1 MQKKISYKNIGV
13 EDLEFLENLQE
24 EHTNEI
30 NNIWTRRELND
41 HINKKTSFSRIS
53 KYGKKI
59 VGFSIS
65 LYSENFMD
73 VFLIFV
79 APEFRRRGIA
89 QNFLKDIKKFCKSH
103 FINRIILEVNEDNQA
118 ANILYQKF
126 GFKKVGKRK
135 DYYFMNK
142 KKVMQLLWSLI
153 YNSAFTKIS

>member
-1 MQKKISYKNIGV
+1 MQKKISYTKIGI
-13 EDLEFLENLQE
+13 EDLEFIENLQE
-24 EHTNEI
+24 EHINEI

-142 KKVMQLLWSLI
+142 KKSDAIIMELNL
-153 YNSAFTKIS
+153 

>member
-1 MQKKISYKNIGV
+1 MQKKISYKKIGV
-13 EDLEFLENLQE
+13 EDLEFIENLQE
-24 EHTNEI
+24 EHINEI

-53 KYGKKI
+53 KHGKKI

-79 APEFRRRGIA
+79 APKFRRRGIA
-89 QNFLKDIKKFCKSH
+89 QNFLKDIKKFCKLRL
-103 FINRIILEVNEDNQA
+103 INKIVLEVNEDNQA

-126 GFKKVGKRK
+126 GFKIVGKRK
-135 DYYFMNK
+135 DYYFMNEK
-142 KKVMQLLWSLI
+142 KSDAIIMELNL
-153 YNSAFTKIS
+153 

>member
-1 MQKKISYKNIGV
+1 MQKKISYKKIGV
-13 EDLEFLENLQE
+13 EDLEFIENLQE
-24 EHTNEI
+24 ENTNEI

-53 KYGKKI
+53 KHGKKI

-79 APEFRRRGIA
+79 APKFRRRGIA
-89 QNFLKDIKKFCKSH
+89 QNFLKDIKKFCKLH
-103 FINRIILEVNEDNQA
+103 LINKIILEVNEDNQA

-126 GFKKVGKRK
+126 GFKIVGKRK

-142 KKVMQLLWSLI
+142 KKSDAIVMELNL
-153 YNSAFTKIS
+153 

>member
-1 MQKKISYKNIGV
+1 MQKKISYKKIGV
-13 EDLEFLENLQE
+13 EDLEFIENLQE
-24 EHTNEI
+24 EHINEI
-30 NNIWTRRELND
+30 NNIWTCKELND

-79 APEFRRRGIA
+79 APKFRRRGIA
-89 QNFLKDIKKFCKSH
+89 QNFLKDIKKFCKLH
-103 FINRIILEVNEDNQA
+103 LINKIILEVNEDNQA

-126 GFKKVGKRK
+126 GFKIVGKRK
-135 DYYFMNK
+135 DYYFMNEK
-142 KKVMQLLWSLI
+142 KSDAIVMELNL
-153 YNSAFTKIS
+153 